1 MFTYISIYR
10 ILGRVSKYEDEI
22 NEILNNPPIE
32 IPSELSEVFINL
44 QERLTKTK
52 ELLAMAN
59 QCDRGQVLKK
69 HLELCDSLLKS
80 IKCHDCIREFRDSI
94 KELKELYDEYDTDN
108 KGYV

>member
-1 MFTYISIYR
+1 MDTTYFSNNR
-10 ILGRVSKYEDEI
+10 TLLVSRYEDEI
-22 NEILNNPPIE
+22 NDILNNPPIE

-69 HLELCDSLLKS
+69 HLDLCESLLKS
-80 IKCHDCIREFRDSI
+80 IKCHDCGREFKGSI
-94 KELKELYDEYDTDN
+94 DELKELYEHTSDN
-108 KGYV
+108 I

>member
-1 MFTYISIYR
+1 M
-10 ILGRVSKYEDEI
+10 SKYEDEI
-22 NEILNNPPIE
+22 NDILNKQYTLE
-32 IPSELSEVFINL
+32 ELK
-44 QERLTKTK
+44 ERLVKTR

-94 KELKELYDEYDTDN
+94 KELKELYDEYDIDN

>member
-1 MFTYISIYR
+1 M
-10 ILGRVSKYEDEI
+10 SKYEDEI
-22 NEILNNPPIE
+22 NEILNKQYIE
-32 IPSELSEVFINL
+32 KAIPSLEELK
-44 QERLTKTK
+44 ERLIKTR

-80 IKCHDCIREFRDSI
+80 IKCHDCFREFRDSI
-94 KELKELYDEYDTDN
+94 KELKELYDEYDIDN

>member
-1 MFTYISIYR
+1 MATTYFSNNR
-10 ILGRVSKYEDEI
+10 TLLVSKYEDEI
-22 NEILNNPPIE
+22 NEILNKQYTL
-32 IPSELSEVFINL
+32 SELK
-44 QERLTKTK
+44 ERLVKTK

-80 IKCHDCIREFRDSI
+80 IKCHDCFREFRDSI
-94 KELKELYDEYDTDN
+94 KELKELYDEYDIDN